1 MSLPM
6 LKLKVYE
13 LHTKMEIVCRS
24 LGTVDA
30 PSCIFIYTEE
40 EKILVKN
47 CNNFQYNILIQIS
60 KKRRIIL

>member
-13 LHTKMEIVCRS
+13 LHTKMEIVCRR

-40 EKILVKN
+40 EKN
-47 CNNFQYNILIQIS
+47 CRLINKKYNNI
-60 KKRRIIL
+60 

>member
-13 LHTKMEIVCRS
+13 LHTKMEIVCRR

-30 PSCIFIYTEE
+30 PSCIFIYTGE
-40 EKILVKN
+40 EKNV
-47 CNNFQYNILIQIS
+47 S
-60 KKRRIIL
+60 

>member
-13 LHTKMEIVCRS
+13 LHTKMEIVCRR

-40 EKILVKN
+40 LQTHRGIPHLN
-47 CNNFQYNILIQIS
+47 RDSIT
-60 KKRRIIL
+60 